1 MKEVMDIEQLKYPIG
16 KFDGKRP
23 DTAEERAA
31 AIAILREQPKKL
43 RAAVADLKDEQL
55 DTPYRDGGWSVR
67 QLVHHVADSHMNAYM
82 RTKHALTE
90 DDYVVKV
97 YNQTNWVMT
106 PDGALPIEPSLDL
119 IDALHAKWTLLLER
133 ISEEQYKRE
142 FKHPERAAWHLDI
155 KWLLG
160 LYSWHGTHHIAHI
173 TKLRERMGW

>member
-1 MKEVMDIEQLKYPIG
+1 MDIETLKYPIG

-23 DTAEERAA
+23 VTKEERAA
-31 AIAILREQPKKL
+31 AIANLREQPKKL
-43 RAAVADLKDEQL
+43 RAAVAGLTDEQL
-55 DTPYRDGGWSVR
+55 DTPYREGGWSVR
-67 QLVHHVADSHMNAYM
+67 QLVHHVSDSHMNAYM

-106 PDGALPIEPSLDL
+106 PDGALPLDSSLAL
-119 IDALHAKWTLLLER
+119 IDALHNKWTLLLENLT
-133 ISEEQYKRE
+133 EEQYNRE
-142 FKHPERAAWHLDI
+142 FTHPDRAGGHLDI

-173 TKLRERMGW
+173 TKLRDRRGW